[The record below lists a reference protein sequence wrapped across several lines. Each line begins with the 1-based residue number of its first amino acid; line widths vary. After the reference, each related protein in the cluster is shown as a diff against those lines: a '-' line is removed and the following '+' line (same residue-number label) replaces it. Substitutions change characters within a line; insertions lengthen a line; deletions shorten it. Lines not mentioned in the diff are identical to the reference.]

1 MFGIA
6 LKRIMLLLNQ
16 TKYIKILESVADL
29 CEELETHLATKKDKK
44 LISRNEEILR
54 KSLGNLQEK
63 FSIVADEQSDE

>member
-1 MFGIA
+1 
-6 LKRIMLLLNQ
+6 MLLLNQ

-29 CEELETHLATKKDKK
+29 CEELETYLATKKDKK
-44 LISRNEEILR
+44 LTSRNEEILR